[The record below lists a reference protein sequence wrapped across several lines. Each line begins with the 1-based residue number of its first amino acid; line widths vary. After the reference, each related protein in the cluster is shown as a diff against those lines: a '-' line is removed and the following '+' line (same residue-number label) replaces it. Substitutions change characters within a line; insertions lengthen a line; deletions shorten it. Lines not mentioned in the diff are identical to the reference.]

1 MRAVVCRE
9 LSGPQ
14 SLNVEE
20 DPDPKPGPGEVAID
34 VAAAGVNFAD
44 TLMVTGKYQEKP
56 ELPFTPGLELA
67 GRVTALGA
75 GVTGVAPGDRVIGL
89 VDRGAF
95 AEVALVRADEVYPI
109 PDSMDFDVAAGF
121 PITYGTAHGALVWR
135 AELKPGETLLVHGA
149 AGGVG
154 LAAVDVGK
162 ALGAEVIA
170 TAGGPEKL
178 EIARAHGAD
187 HLVDYRSEDIRER
200 VKALTGGRGADVVF
214 DPVGGEVFMASLRA
228 VAWGGRLLV
237 IGFAAGKV
245 PEIPAN
251 LLLVKNLAVLG
262 LYWGAYRQK
271 APALLRAQFETLT
284 GWYAEGRLAPL
295 VSHRLDLAE
304 AGRALD
310 LLLTRKATG
319 KVVLTTGGA

>member
-1 MRAVVCRE
+1 M
-9 LSGPQ
+9 
-14 SLNVEE
+14 
-20 DPDPKPGPGEVAID
+20 
-34 VAAAGVNFAD
+34 AAAGVNFAD
-44 TLMVTGKYQEKP
+44 TLMVNGKYQEKP
-56 ELPFTPGLELA
+56 SLPFTPGLELA
-67 GRVTALGA
+67 GRVTALGE

-89 VDRGAF
+89 VDRGGF
-95 AEVALVRADEVYPI
+95 AEVALARAEEVYPI
-109 PDSMDFDVAAGF
+109 PDAMDFDVAAGF
-121 PITYGTAHGALVWR
+121 PITYGTAHGGLVWR
-135 AELKPGETLLVHGA
+135 ADLRPGETLLVHGA
-149 AGGVG
+149 AGGTG
-154 LAAVDVGK
+154 LAGVEVGK
-162 ALGAEVIA
+162 SLGAEVIA

-187 HLVDYRSEDIRER
+187 HLIDYRTEDIRER

-214 DPVGGEVFMASLRA
+214 DPVGGEVFLASLRA

-251 LLLVKNLAVLG
+251 ILLVKNLAVFG

-271 APALLRAQFETLT
+271 APELLRSQFETLT
-284 GWYAEGRLAPL
+284 GWYAEGRLKPL

-304 AGRALD
+304 AGEALD

-319 KVVLTTGGA
+319 KVVLTAGGA

>member
-14 SLNVEE
+14 SLSVEE
-20 DPDPKPGPGEVAID
+20 APDPRPGPGEVAVA

-44 TLMVTGKYQEKP
+44 TLMVAGKYQEKP

-67 GRVTALGA
+67 GTVTALGE

-95 AEVALVRADEVYPI
+95 AEVALVRAEDVYPI
-109 PDSMDFDVAAGF
+109 PDSMDFDIAAGF

-135 AELKPGETLLVHGA
+135 AGLKSGETLLVHGA

-154 LAAVDVGK
+154 LATVEVGK

-187 HLVDYRSEDIRER
+187 HLIDYRSEDIRER

-271 APALLRAQFETLT
+271 APDLLRSQFETLT
-284 GWYAEGRLAPL
+284 GWFAEGRLEPL

-319 KVVLTTGGA
+319 KVVLTTGRG

>member
-14 SLNVEE
+14 SLTLEE
-20 DPDPKPGPGEVAID
+20 LPEPRPGPGEVAIA

-56 ELPFTPGLELA
+56 PLPFTPGLELA
-67 GRVTALGA
+67 GRVTALGE

-89 VDRGAF
+89 VDRGGF
-95 AEVALVRADEVYPI
+95 AEVALARAEEVYPI
-109 PDSMDFDVAAGF
+109 PDAMDFDVAAGF
-121 PITYGTAHGALVWR
+121 PITYGTAHGGLVWR
-135 AELKPGETLLVHGA
+135 ADLRPGETLLVHGA
-149 AGGVG
+149 AGGTG
-154 LAAVDVGK
+154 LAGVEVGK

-170 TAGGPEKL
+170 TAGGPDKL
-178 EIARAHGAD
+178 EIAEAHGAD
-187 HLVDYRSEDIRER
+187 HLIDYRSEDIRER
-200 VKALTGGRGADVVF
+200 VKALTGGRGAEVVF
-214 DPVGGEVFMASLRA
+214 DPVGGQVFLDSLRA

-237 IGFAAGKV
+237 IGFVAGKV

-251 LLLVKNLAVLG
+251 ILLVKNLAVLG
-262 LYWGAYRQK
+262 LYWGAYRRK
-271 APALLRAQFETLT
+271 APELLRAQFETLT
-284 GWYAEGRLAPL
+284 GWYAEGRLKPR

-304 AGRALD
+304 AAQALD

-319 KVVLTTGGA
+319 KVVITTGGG

>member
-14 SLNVEE
+14 SLSVEE
-20 DPDPKPGPGEVAID
+20 LPDPQPGPGEVAIA

-67 GRVTALGA
+67 GTVTALGP
-75 GVTGVAPGDRVIGL
+75 GVTGVATGDRVIGL

-109 PDSMDFDVAAGF
+109 PDSMDFDIAAGF

-135 AELKPGETLLVHGA
+135 ADLKQGETLLVHGA

-154 LAAVDVGK
+154 LAAVEVGK

-170 TAGGPEKL
+170 TAGGAEKL

-187 HLVDYRSEDIRER
+187 QLIDYRSEDIRER

-271 APALLRAQFETLT
+271 GPDLLRAQFETLT
-284 GWYAEGRLAPL
+284 RWHAEGRLEPL

-304 AGRALD
+304 AAEALD

-319 KVVLTTGGA
+319 KVVLTTGRG

>member
-20 DPDPKPGPGEVAID
+20 VPDPKPGPGEVAID

-67 GRVTALGA
+67 GTVTALGP
-75 GVTGVAPGDRVIGL
+75 GVTGVATGDRVIGL

-109 PDSMDFDVAAGF
+109 PDSMDFDIAAGF

-135 AELKPGETLLVHGA
+135 ADLKQGETLLVHGA

-154 LAAVDVGK
+154 LAAVEVGK

-170 TAGGPEKL
+170 TAGGAEKL

-187 HLVDYRSEDIRER
+187 QLIDYRSEDIRER

>member
-9 LSGPQ
+9 LSGPGG
-14 SLNVEE
+14 LTLE
-20 DPDPKPGPGEVAID
+20 DLPDPQPGPGEVAIA

-44 TLMVTGKYQEKP
+44 TLMVSGKYQEKP
-56 ELPFTPGLELA
+56 PLPFTPGLELA
-67 GRVTALGA
+67 GTVTALGA
-75 GVTGVAPGDRVIGL
+75 GVTGVAPGDRVIAL
-89 VDRGAF
+89 VDRGGF
-95 AEVALVRADEVYPI
+95 AEVALARADEVFPI
-109 PDSMDFDVAAGF
+109 PDAMGFDIAAGF
-121 PITYGTAHGALVWR
+121 PITYGTGHGALVWR
-135 AELKPGETLLVHGA
+135 AALQPGETLLVHGA

-154 LAAVDVGK
+154 LAAVEVGK

-170 TAGGPEKL
+170 TAGGPDKL

-187 HLVDYRSEDIRER
+187 HLIDYKTEDIRAR

-214 DPVGGEVFMASLRA
+214 DPVGGEVFLASLRA
-228 VAWGGRLLV
+228 VAWGARLLV

-251 LLLVKNLAVLG
+251 LLLVKNLAVFG

-271 APALLRAQFETLT
+271 APDLLRRQFETLT
-284 GWYAEGRLAPL
+284 GWYAEGRLKPL